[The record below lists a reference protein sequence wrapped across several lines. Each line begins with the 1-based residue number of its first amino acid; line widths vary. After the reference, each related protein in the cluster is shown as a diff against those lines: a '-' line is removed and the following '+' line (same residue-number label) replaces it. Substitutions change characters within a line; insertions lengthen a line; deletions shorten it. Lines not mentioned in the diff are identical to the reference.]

1 MIEKTLDDQ
10 YWSERYSQNK
20 TGWDIGYP
28 STPLKEYID
37 QVTDLDLNIL
47 IPGCGNAYEAE
58 YLLEKGFRNVTLVD
72 ISEELVNKLKKILS
86 GKHISILHG
95 DFFTL
100 TGTYDRI
107 FEQTFFCAIDP
118 ALRKKYVEKVF
129 QLLKPGGKLVG
140 VLFDR
145 EFEGGPPFGGSLS
158 EYRDLFENK
167 FKDLKITA
175 CYNSIPPRQGTEV
188 FIIATKTS

>member
-58 YLLEKGFRNVTLVD
+58 YLLEKALGMLLLSIYQKNWS
-72 ISEELVNKLKKILS
+72 IS
-86 GKHISILHG
+86 
-95 DFFTL
+95 
-100 TGTYDRI
+100 
-107 FEQTFFCAIDP
+107 
-118 ALRKKYVEKVF
+118 
-129 QLLKPGGKLVG
+129 
-140 VLFDR
+140 
-145 EFEGGPPFGGSLS
+145 
-158 EYRDLFENK
+158 
-167 FKDLKITA
+167 
-175 CYNSIPPRQGTEV
+175 
-188 FIIATKTS
+188 

>member
-37 QVTDLDLNIL
+37 QVNDLDLNIL

-72 ISEELVNKLKKILS
+72 ISEELVNKLKKKLS

-118 ALRKKYVEKVF
+118 ALRKNYVEKVF
-129 QLLKPGGKLVG
+129 QLLKPGGQVSWSLV
-140 VLFDR
+140 
-145 EFEGGPPFGGSLS
+145 
-158 EYRDLFENK
+158 
-167 FKDLKITA
+167 
-175 CYNSIPPRQGTEV
+175 
-188 FIIATKTS
+188 

>member
-72 ISEELVNKLKKILS
+72 ISEELVNKLKKKLS

-118 ALRKKYVEKVF
+118 ALRKNYVEKVF